1 MINRSQS
8 GSWEHRCVG
17 AGLRQNMGRTW
28 GPDVWKKIT
37 QKSPNKIY
45 SDTANRYAKNLERDR
60 KRKATNDAKEKRR
73 RSKFMRTDDT
83 IAARKAY
90 RRNDDG
96 IIPDEV
102 IDDVSTEQLKK
113 QLMHITIQK

>member
-1 MINRSQS
+1 
-8 GSWEHRCVG
+8 
-17 AGLRQNMGRTW
+17 
-28 GPDVWKKIT
+28 
-37 QKSPNKIY
+37 
-45 SDTANRYAKNLERDR
+45 
-60 KRKATNDAKEKRR
+60 
-73 RSKFMRTDDT
+73 MRTNDT

-113 QLMHITIQK
+113 TIDAYYNTICSCQQR